1 MPTTAGFVFEARELG
16 TGRWHRHEVR
26 AGELCVLGAGGRPS
40 ELCWRSL
47 GSGRTLDVVELYVD
61 PAALRTEATQTAEPV
76 LTPEWRVLRDPLLT
90 ALIDEIGRGLERSES
105 AEDLFGDLATTLLAV
120 QLERAHGIRN
130 VPAGVRRGGLAPRV
144 LERVREYIAS
154 NLAGRIRLRQLASIA
169 GLSPFHFSRAFKI
182 SVGLS
187 PNAYVLHC
195 RISEAKRLLS
205 SSTLPIGEIACRTGF
220 NGAGQLSTRFRAWTG
235 TTPTAFRSLGSR

>member
-1 MPTTAGFVFEARELG
+1 VAQEIA
-16 TGRWHRHEVR
+16 
-26 AGELCVLGAGGRPS
+26 
-40 ELCWRSL
+40 
-47 GSGRTLDVVELYVD
+47 
-61 PAALRTEATQTAEPV
+61 PV
-76 LTPEWRVLRDPLLT
+76 LAPEWRVLRDQLLT
-90 ALIDEIGRGLERSES
+90 GLVSEIGRGLDLTDSS
-105 AEDLFGDLATTLLAV
+105 EDLFGDLATTLLAI
-120 QLERAHGIRN
+120 QLARAHGIRN
-130 VPAGVRRGGLAPRV
+130 VPPSLRRGGLAPRV
-144 LERVREYIAS
+144 LERVREYVAS

-169 GLSPFHFSRAFKI
+169 GLSPFHFSRAFKT

-205 SSTLPIGEIACRTGF
+205 SSTLPIGEIACGTGF